1 MGMGPTLALA
11 ALISAAVQT
20 PQGDD
25 RALWLCESARRVLG
39 VDGVSLS
46 LMRRVSGSRGL
57 LAATDATSAAMEA
70 ADDVLGTGPTH
81 LAAAGTRVVLRTSAT
96 APPWSALVTLFS
108 GTAAPSW
115 VVAVAVHDGT
125 EEFGTLL
132 VHTEHPAL
140 VQDTAWIS
148 DVAEAV
154 VVMLTAQAAEVWLEP
169 ALAAGDSTNRAV
181 GVLMAEHR
189 TSATTAL
196 DLLRSRAFSA
206 GTRLADAA
214 HLVLDTPRD
223 NH

>member
-1 MGMGPTLALA
+1 
-11 ALISAAVQT
+11 
-20 PQGDD
+20 
-25 RALWLCESARRVLG
+25 
-39 VDGVSLS
+39 
-46 LMRRVSGSRGL
+46 
-57 LAATDATSAAMEA
+57 
-70 ADDVLGTGPTH
+70 
-81 LAAAGTRVVLRTSAT
+81 
-96 APPWSALVTLFS
+96 
-108 GTAAPSW
+108 
-115 VVAVAVHDGT
+115 VAVHDGT